1 MLKNYSFFCKVH
13 VALKQVETCEG
24 TTDSEWITPTKGSKC
39 MESRVMEMHLCKHIE
54 HIFS

>member
-24 TTDSEWITPTKGSKC
+24 TADEVSTSHFVGSQFN
-39 MESRVMEMHLCKHIE
+39 V
-54 HIFS
+54 